1 VRIVLLFTHRV
12 VSERERLTNITC
24 NRLTVST
31 PEMRALKG
39 ANTSK
44 AKARANHLKPLL
56 GNSARSLPGSPA
68 LGASSPHLA
77 PPLSAGLDSPHQ
89 MAVRRALTHFL
100 AVKPQS
106 EETCR
111 RVVRDPLAHRLME
124 RVAKQTGD
132 EWTLTD
138 KSYKDLDV
146 WNFNYKK
153 QEDRQAAIE
162 HAIRA
167 YDRMRL
173 SKDDEIWQKLLPEEE
188 RGQGKVLSRL
198 NLNKAPVSTSTP
210 AVKPKTFDKK
220 TGMPK
225 RTDTK
230 KTDKESTKT
239 KKSKDAGEEETIRVA
254 KAKTDVR
261 TPKQG
266 NTQRTDSTREKKAA
280 RKEANP
286 IHKEVRPSTAAK
298 GLLNKPKNPSPLSA
312 SPPVNATDFEDDH
325 PIHKALS
332 AAVSPKRTSTPR
344 KPEDSRHGESH
355 RPNGIKRKAFEMD
368 SETTK
373 ISTPTK
379 VRKVNGNTTNGPMN
393 GHRSPQSDNSS
404 GSPPLAL
411 SWRQSVELAKKFRT
425 YYEKYAKLYTELS
438 NSVEPPSQAKRD
450 QLLNMHRKL
459 EEMKREVRSG
469 AL

>member
-1 VRIVLLFTHRV
+1 
-12 VSERERLTNITC
+12 
-24 NRLTVST
+24 
-31 PEMRALKG
+31 MKG
-39 ANTSK
+39 ANPTSK
-44 AKARANHLKPLL
+44 AKARAGHLKPLL
-56 GNSARSLPGSPA
+56 ANSARSLPGSPA
-68 LGASSPHLA
+68 FGASSPHLA

-89 MAVRRALTHFL
+89 LAVRRALSHFL
-100 AVKPQS
+100 AVGPQS
-106 EETCR
+106 EEKCR
-111 RVVRDPLAHRLME
+111 RVVRDPLVHRLIE

-132 EWTLTD
+132 EWALTD
-138 KSYKDLDV
+138 KLYKELDV
-146 WNFNYKK
+146 WNFNYKS
-153 QEDRQAAIE
+153 QDDRQAAIDN
-162 HAIRA
+162 AIRA

-198 NLNKAPVSTSTP
+198 NLNKAPVTTTTP

-225 RTDTK
+225 RTEAK
-230 KTDKESTKT
+230 KTDKEPTKA
-239 KKSKDAGEEETIRVA
+239 KKSKNASEEETIRVA
-254 KAKTDVR
+254 KARSDVR
-261 TPKQG
+261 TPKPSS
-266 NTQRTDSTREKKAA
+266 TSRPDSMREKKVA
-280 RKEANP
+280 RKEGNP
-286 IHKEVRPSTAAK
+286 IRKEAKASTSAK

-332 AAVSPKRTSTPR
+332 AAVSPKRTTTTNNPR
-344 KPEDSRHGESH
+344 KPGDSRNGEVQ
-355 RPNGIKRKAFEMD
+355 RPNGIKRKAFQMD
-368 SETTK
+368 SDASK

-379 VRKVNGNTTNGPMN
+379 VRKVNGNTNSNINGPMN

-438 NSVEPPSQAKRD
+438 NSIEPPSQAKRD
-450 QLLNMHRKL
+450 QLLSMHRKL